1 MDQIIQAIE
10 VFAMVT
16 GVVYLVLEILQKN
29 SMWVVGI
36 LTSTACAFEF
46 AITHVWASMGLNIYY
61 VAMSVIGLLQWRKAS
76 EAVGEGEIHLS
87 RLPRAVALWSAA
99 LFVLGSLVLMQVLRA
114 AGDPAPRLDA
124 VAVTLSVIATW
135 WLAQS
140 YLQQWLLW
148 IVADIF
154 TTTICLVTGQYWMAV
169 LYTAYIA
176 SAVYGYFHWKRKG
189 KYVSLDDGV
198 KRDSSLRSE

>member
-1 MDQIIQAIE
+1 MDTVIQAIE

-46 AITHVWASMGLNIYY
+46 AITHVWASMGLNVYY

-87 RLPRAVALWSAA
+87 RLPRAVALWSPV

-154 TTTICLVTGQYWMAV
+154 TTTICLTTGQYWMAV

-189 KYVSLDDGV
+189 KYVSLRV
-198 KRDSSLRSE
+198 E

>member
-1 MDQIIQAIE
+1 MDTVIQAIE
-10 VFAMVT
+10 IFALVT

-46 AITHVWASMGLNIYY
+46 AITHVWASMGLNLYY
-61 VAMSVIGLLQWRKAS
+61 VVVSVIGLIQWRKAS
-76 EAVGEGEIHLS
+76 EAVGEGEIHLA
-87 RLPRAVALWSAA
+87 RLSRAVAIWSAV

-148 IVADIF
+148 IVADIL
-154 TTTICLVTGQYWMAV
+154 TTTLCLSTGQYWMAA
-169 LYTAYIA
+169 LYIAYIA

-189 KYVSLDDGV
+189 KYLSLQV
-198 KRDSSLRSE
+198 E

>member
-1 MDQIIQAIE
+1 MDTAIQAIE
-10 VFAMVT
+10 IFALVT

-46 AITHVWASMGLNIYY
+46 AITHVWASMGLNLYY
-61 VAMSVIGLLQWRKAS
+61 VVVSVIGFIQWRKAS
-76 EAVGEGEIHLS
+76 EAVGEGEIHLA
-87 RLPRAVALWSAA
+87 RLSRAVAVWSAV

-148 IVADIF
+148 IVADILTPTLCF
-154 TTTICLVTGQYWMAV
+154 STGQYWMAA
-169 LYTAYIA
+169 LYIAYIA

-189 KYVSLDDGV
+189 KYLSLQV
-198 KRDSSLRSE
+198 E

>member
-1 MDQIIQAIE
+1 LDTVIQAIE
-10 VFAMVT
+10 IFALVT

-46 AITHVWASMGLNIYY
+46 AITHVWASMGLNLYY
-61 VAMSVIGLLQWRKAS
+61 VVVSVMGFIQWRKAS
-76 EAVGEGEIHLS
+76 EAVGEGEIHLA
-87 RLPRAVALWSAA
+87 RLPRAVAIWSAV

-148 IVADIF
+148 IVADIL
-154 TTTICLVTGQYWMAV
+154 TTTLCLSTGQYWMAA
-169 LYTAYIA
+169 LYIAYIA

-189 KYVSLDDGV
+189 KYLSLQV
-198 KRDSSLRSE
+198 E

>member
-1 MDQIIQAIE
+1 MDTVIQVIE

-46 AITHVWASMGLNIYY
+46 AITHEWASMGLNIYY
-61 VAMSVIGLLQWRKAS
+61 VVMSVIGLLQWRKAS

-87 RLPRAVALWSAA
+87 RLPRTVALWSAA

-189 KYVSLDDGV
+189 KYVSLQV
-198 KRDSSLRSE
+198 E

>member
-1 MDQIIQAIE
+1 LDTVIQAIE
-10 VFAMVT
+10 IFALVT

-46 AITHVWASMGLNIYY
+46 AITHVWASMGLNLYY
-61 VAMSVIGLLQWRKAS
+61 VVVSVIGFIQWRKAS
-76 EAVGEGEIHLS
+76 EAVGEGEIHLA
-87 RLPRAVALWSAA
+87 RLPRAVAIWSAV
-99 LFVLGSLVLMQVLRA
+99 LFVLGSLVLMQVHRA

-148 IVADIF
+148 IVADTL
-154 TTTICLVTGQYWMAV
+154 TTTLCLSTGQYWMAV

-189 KYVSLDDGV
+189 KYLSLQV
-198 KRDSSLRSE
+198 E

>member
-1 MDQIIQAIE
+1 MDTVIQAIE

-61 VAMSVIGLLQWRKAS
+61 VVMSVIGLLQWRKAS

-87 RLPRAVALWSAA
+87 RLPRAVALWSAV

>member
-1 MDQIIQAIE
+1 MDTVIQAIE
-10 VFAMVT
+10 IFALVT

-46 AITHVWASMGLNIYY
+46 AITHVWASMCLNLYY
-61 VAMSVIGLLQWRKAS
+61 VVVSVIGFIQWRKAS
-76 EAVGEGEIHLS
+76 EAVGEGEIHLA
-87 RLPRAVALWSAA
+87 RLPRAVAIWSAV
-99 LFVLGSLVLMQVLRA
+99 LFVLGSLALMQVLRA

-135 WLAQS
+135 WLAQR

-148 IVADIF
+148 IVADIL
-154 TTTICLVTGQYWMAV
+154 TTTLCLSTGQYWMAV

-189 KYVSLDDGV
+189 KYLSLQV
-198 KRDSSLRSE
+198 E

>member
-1 MDQIIQAIE
+1 MDTVIQAIE
-10 VFAMVT
+10 IFALVT

-46 AITHVWASMGLNIYY
+46 AITHVWASMGLNLYY
-61 VAMSVIGLLQWRKAS
+61 VVVSVIGFIQWRKAS
-76 EAVGEGEIHLS
+76 EAVGEGEIHLA
-87 RLPRAVALWSAA
+87 RLPRAVAIWSAV
-99 LFVLGSLVLMQVLRA
+99 LFVLCSLVLMQVLRA

-148 IVADIF
+148 IVADIL
-154 TTTICLVTGQYWMAV
+154 TTTLCLSTGQYWMAA
-169 LYTAYIA
+169 LYIAYIA

-189 KYVSLDDGV
+189 KYLSLQV
-198 KRDSSLRSE
+198 E

>member
-1 MDQIIQAIE
+1 MRGMDTVIQAIE
-10 VFAMVT
+10 IFAMVT

-61 VAMSVIGLLQWRKAS
+61 VVMSVIGLLQWRKAS

-114 AGDPAPRLDA
+114 TGDPAPGMDA
-124 VAVTLSVIATW
+124 VAVTLSIIATW

-154 TTTICLVTGQYWMAV
+154 TTTICLTTGQYWMAV

-189 KYVSLDDGV
+189 KYVSLQV
-198 KRDSSLRSE
+198 E

>member
-1 MDQIIQAIE
+1 MDTVIQAIE
-10 VFAMVT
+10 IFALVT

-46 AITHVWASMGLNIYY
+46 AITHVWASMGLNLYY
-61 VAMSVIGLLQWRKAS
+61 VVVSVIGFIQWRKAS
-76 EAVGEGEIHLS
+76 EVVGEGEIHLA
-87 RLPRAVALWSAA
+87 RLPRAVAIWSAV
-99 LFVLGSLVLMQVLRA
+99 LFVLGSLVLMLVLRA

-148 IVADIF
+148 IMADIL
-154 TTTICLVTGQYWMAV
+154 TTTLCLSTGQYWMAA
-169 LYTAYIA
+169 LYIAYIA

-189 KYVSLDDGV
+189 KYLSLQV
-198 KRDSSLRSE
+198 E

>member
-1 MDQIIQAIE
+1 MDTVIQAIE
-10 VFAMVT
+10 IFALVT

-46 AITHVWASMGLNIYY
+46 AITHVWASMGLNLYY
-61 VAMSVIGLLQWRKAS
+61 VVVSVIGLIQWRKAS
-76 EAVGEGEIHLS
+76 EAVGEGEIHLA
-87 RLPRAVALWSAA
+87 RLPRAVAIWSAV
-99 LFVLGSLVLMQVLRA
+99 LFVLCSLVLMQVLRA

-148 IVADIF
+148 IVADIL
-154 TTTICLVTGQYWMAV
+154 TTTLCLSTGQYWMAA
-169 LYTAYIA
+169 LYIAYIA

-189 KYVSLDDGV
+189 KYLSLQV
-198 KRDSSLRSE
+198 E